1 MKNIST
7 ILSVIALVL
16 IGILFYLHFSQSKG
30 GSNVKAAAPGNA
42 AQANNF
48 KIAYFDIDSLQE
60 HYDYFKD
67 ISNEIKVKENNIS
80 SELSR
85 MQGTFQNK
93 IKEWQA
99 RGQNMTQSE
108 GEAAQREYAQMQQRY
123 EQRQVTLEQDLQ
135 KHKVEK
141 MNDVRKKIED
151 YLKEYNKEKG
161 YAFIL
166 SYEPGFMLYY
176 KDSLYDITDDVIKGL
191 NKEYGGKKKE

>member
-16 IGILFYLHFSQSKG
+16 IGILFYLHFSQNKG
-30 GSNVKAAAPGNA
+30 GNNVKAAAPGSA

-85 MQGTFQNK
+85 MQGSFQNK